1 MSTAQKQQKYLEAT
15 SSIIQPIVDSVR
27 LLHPIKVWEDISP
40 QFLVTFWSLSMYDL
54 EVPIE
59 SYQREINKLKKMAL
73 TGLDS
78 KDMVWTYKTVYRYR
92 I

>member
-78 KDMVWTYKTVYRYR
+78 KDLVRT